1 VEDRARVVTS
11 AVLGALVGGIMG
23 YLFLTEDGRR
33 LRERLEPG
41 AEDVLGELRR
51 LGEAAESA
59 KAAAS
64 EGLQSLQAFRR
75 GRWPEAGE
83 ARRDPVHGYAGMG
96 DV

>member
-1 VEDRARVVTS
+1 MEDRARVVTS
-11 AVLGALVGGIMG
+11 AVLGALVGGVVG

-41 AEDVLGELRR
+41 VEDVLGELRR

-59 KAAAS
+59 KAAAA
-64 EGLQSLQAFRR
+64 EGLLTLQAFRR
-75 GRWPEAGE
+75 GRWPDAGE
-83 ARRDPVHGYAGMG
+83 GRPRQVRDDVGFG